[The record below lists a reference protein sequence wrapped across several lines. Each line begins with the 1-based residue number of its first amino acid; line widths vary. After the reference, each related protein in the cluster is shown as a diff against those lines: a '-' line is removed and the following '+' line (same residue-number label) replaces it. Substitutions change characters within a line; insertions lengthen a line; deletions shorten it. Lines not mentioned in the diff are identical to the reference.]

1 MAHEVFI
8 NYRTGDGE
16 KIAAL
21 LHEHLSKRF
30 EGERTFLASAS
41 IPPGETYPDRLLSAV
56 RRSSVV
62 LAVIGEGW
70 SQHSRL
76 HDEDDWVRK
85 EILEAFKCGIEVIPV
100 LDGRK
105 VERLNVADLPQEL
118 VRLADVQSV
127 RLDLHEKE
135 AGLKRIGDQ
144 LARKLPSLKEVDR
157 ATREPQDAD
166 SVSNSVNEAHGT
178 VVQTGN
184 FTGDAGTVI
193 KGNQGPVHS
202 GNGDLNNNSPHAS
215 GPGATYIAGDNQGGI
230 RHDFGGSRRDE
241 DDDR

>member
-1 MAHEVFI
+1 MTHEVFI

-30 EGERTFLASAS
+30 EGERIFHASGS

-62 LAVIGEGW
+62 LVVIGEGW
-70 SQHSRL
+70 SQQPRL
-76 HDEDDWVRK
+76 YDEDDWVRR
-85 EILEAFKCGIEVIPV
+85 EILEAFECGIAVIPV
-100 LDGRK
+100 LGGRT
-105 VERLNVADLPQEL
+105 VERLKAADLPREL
-118 VRLADVQSV
+118 ARLADVQSL

-157 ATREPQDAD
+157 TTRELQDAD
-166 SVSNSVNEAHGT
+166 SVSNSVNEVHGT

-193 KGNQGPVHS
+193 KGNQGLFHT
-202 GNGDLNNNSPHAS
+202 GNGNLNNKSPHAS

-230 RHDFGGSRRDE
+230 RHDFGGSRRNEE
-241 DDDR
+241 DDR